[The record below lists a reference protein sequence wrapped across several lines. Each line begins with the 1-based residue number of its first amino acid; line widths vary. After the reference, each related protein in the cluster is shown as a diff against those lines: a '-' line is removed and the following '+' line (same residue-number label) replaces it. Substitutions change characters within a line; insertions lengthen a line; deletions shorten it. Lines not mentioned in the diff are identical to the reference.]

1 KPGRGRWASRP
12 DALGRAALL
21 PALARLRALP
31 AADLGRLRLGGM
43 VGAGSRSGS
52 LDAGAARPAPR
63 ERGPRLRD
71 RDPAA
76 VLAAGGA
83 RDGPRLRQRAGACPR
98 CALGCA
104 RLHDGHPARVLPWT
118 VGLAERHAALAR
130 ARYAGPPWRRSTRP
144 HLRRRGGASPARSS
158 SA

>member
-52 LDAGAARPAPR
+52 LDAGAARPARR

-83 RDGPRLRQRAGACPR
+83 RGGPPRWPRAGACPR
-98 CALGCA
+98 GA
-104 RLHDGHPARVLPWT
+104 RGHPPLEDGARAGLLPLA
-118 VGLAERHAALAR
+118 VGLAPL
-130 ARYAGPPWRRSTRP
+130 P
-144 HLRRRGGASPARSS
+144 
-158 SA
+158 